1 MYKIQPNHELFIF
14 AYFEKAV
21 ENTLANIYLR
31 QIFYLLTRCH
41 CITLQLSDAWLISFR
56 CRDKNEGNRKKEL
69 KIKKIYFEQKSYGIM
84 VSNLDIWNW
93 NKKYLKNVIS
103 KVVSFIFYQHINF
116 DETSHYNEKYYLTT
130 RPFLHIFIT
139 LR

>member
-31 QIFYLLTRCH
+31 QIFYLLTRCQ

-56 CRDKNEGNRKKEL
+56 CRDKNEGYRKKEL
-69 KIKKIYFEQKSYGIM
+69 KIKKYILNKNRMALWLAILIFETEI
-84 VSNLDIWNW
+84 
-93 NKKYLKNVIS
+93 KNI
-103 KVVSFIFYQHINF
+103 
-116 DETSHYNEKYYLTT
+116 
-130 RPFLHIFIT
+130 
-139 LR
+139 